1 MCVPRLHGVGSKQG
15 NLGRKSRPETCNM
28 KWFRQSDL
36 ARRKQSSLNKHGYQ
50 VGQSGGWG
58 NHIYALAQTNKMT
71 YTKQTQQ
78 TPARP
83 DALL

>member
-1 MCVPRLHGVGSKQG
+1 MAVPRLHGVGRKQG
-15 NLGRKSRPETCNM
+15 NLGRKSRPETCKT

-36 ARRKQSSLNKHGYQ
+36 ARRKQSSLKC
-50 VGQSGGWG
+50 VGIWLGQPRGWD

-78 TPARP
+78 TQARP
-83 DALL
+83 DALT